1 MKFLTTA
8 PYISASLQNLLTV
21 PQKWI
26 NDIKHL
32 EFNEILGSSV
42 GVLAMVY
49 SWNKSKKD
57 E

>member
-1 MKFLTTA
+1 MRFLTTTS
-8 PYISASLQNLLTV
+8 YISASLQTLLTV
-21 PQKWI
+21 PQKWT

-49 SWNKSKKD
+49 SWNKTK
-57 E
+57 